1 MLKQILSPA
10 EKTAVKKMLDEARN
24 VVITCHTSPDGDAI
38 GSSLALWEYLTRKG
52 KKATVIVP
60 NYFPDFL
67 KWMNGADRILLF
79 DRSRTMSKNLFF
91 MADLVVALDYNE
103 PRRLDEEDFGVVG
116 VVGEAS
122 RVSTHARIDVFGCVL
137 VHIAQFS
144 DAFENAEQNLA
155 GAAQLWT

>member
-103 PRRLDEEDFGVVG
+103 PRRLDEEAVPFG
-116 VVGEAS
+116 
-122 RVSTHARIDVFGCVL
+122 
-137 VHIAQFS
+137 
-144 DAFENAEQNLA
+144 
-155 GAAQLWT
+155 